1 MRPAILHRLLALS
14 LSMMAPLAAV
24 EAGEVENLRLWAAP
38 DHARLVFDLASPTRA
53 KVFSLDNPRRLV
65 IDLDDSR
72 MQADLDGLDLTGSA
86 ISRIRSGVREGDD
99 LRVVLDLEREVAP
112 RHFVLAPNNQ
122 YGHRLVVDLEY
133 PGESAVEDPID
144 PIEAMIR
151 EQEIAAKRAQA
162 QVDLGGRAV
171 TPEPEAVVQPAQP
184 HPKRDIIIAIDAGHG
199 GEDPGAI
206 GPSGTLE
213 KDVVLQI
220 AKRLQ
225 QRVNA
230 TEGFRAVM
238 IRDSDYYVGL
248 RQRTHIAR
256 EQKADFFV
264 SIHADAFHSPRPN
277 GSSVFALSQ
286 RGATSETAQ
295 WLAESE
301 NKADLIGG
309 VDGNLSLKDKDEV
322 LRGVLLDLTMTATL
336 NDSLSIGGQVL
347 DRMGRVNRLHKP
359 RVEQAGFVVL
369 KSPDIPSLL
378 VETGFISNPQ
388 EERRLLDPAHQEKMA
403 RAIFA
408 GVEEHFRT
416 NPPPASL
423 LAWQRDNGRST
434 AGNEYR
440 IQPGDTLSEI
450 ASRHDVPVRR
460 LKQANELNGDVIRV
474 GQVLR
479 IPRS

>member
-14 LSMMAPLAAV
+14 LSMMAPFAAV

-38 DHARLVFDLASPTRA
+38 DHARLVFDLASPTQA

-72 MQADLDGLDLTGSA
+72 MRADLDGLDLTGSA
-86 ISRIRSGVREGDD
+86 ISRIRSGVREGSD

-112 RHFVLAPNNQ
+112 RHFVLAPNDQ

-171 TPEPEAVVQPAQP
+171 VPEPEAVVQPAQP

-206 GPSGTLE
+206 GPSGTRE

-230 TEGFRAVM
+230 AVGFRAVM

-295 WLAESE
+295 WLAASE

-336 NDSLSIGGQVL
+336 NDSLSIGGRVL

-403 RAIFA
+403 QAIFA